1 MDDIEKELE
10 LDLENMNIDN
20 VDTSVSNVHHI
31 IVHTNIHSVALILG
45 ESPDLILEY
54 LVHKCTLLGF
64 VTLSSFLSV
73 PFRILLLTR

>member
-31 IVHTNIHSVALILG
+31 I
-45 ESPDLILEY
+45 
-54 LVHKCTLLGF
+54 
-64 VTLSSFLSV
+64 FLK
-73 PFRILLLTR
+73 